1 MSFVVDHVRKIDGQL
16 DHLYFSKAP
25 SAPLSPVLSSTSAGT
40 RYEPAAHVEDAN
52 IPRILQLQSAI
63 QSLSTTILSGTL
75 LHFKA
80 LQSILEQAQLER
92 PSSERL
98 DQGDSVFQRENDLEW
113 LLVSK
118 AAAQAYGL
126 ILNTLLEQTIPLSS
140 DIWYWD
146 EVLGSYVNTGLYS
159 VQTSPWRFWRWGVEI
174 YEESWRRLQN
184 TIVSNEDV
192 GEGQMSLSSRW
203 RQFYGLVKDTV
214 RDRSFADLQTR
225 AVSPLTEYRDEVRKS
240 RSKLKRFREMSA
252 CGLGVLMNE
261 GLSFDIDDQGSLTS
275 KIRSEDERDE
285 WKTVVSKSVALME
298 SILQN
303 VTELELGSSEFEYT
317 VFTTVENDP
326 EISRHSSEDG
336 QAMSSSASLAARLQN
351 ILQTHVPEQEAAS
364 QALIAKYG
372 RPSRVV
378 RYWLPATALFLSSS
392 TLLRIFVNRRAEITA
407 WVRDLGTTTIDFWYN
422 WVVEPAKKVI
432 ATIRHDKDSEIAI
445 MSKESLEGDRAS
457 LERMVVDFTKDTP
470 TASNGVAPNES
481 ELAAIR
487 TKVREGDLTPVLRAY
502 ENDLRKPFVGTVR
515 GNLVRALLIQIQK
528 TKVDVEVAMSGID
541 ALLKSQ
547 ELVFGFVGLT
557 PGILVCLGMSRW
569 LGGLVRGRQ
578 AGLTGRKQNQKGQ
591 MIRVLRNIDRILTAA
606 TPSNN
611 GMLSYKEHGL
621 LLCEVH
627 VLRQRAQRVLPG
639 EVHAEFLEEVG
650 ELVDITTGVDRQL
663 RVVDRIRWAYGKWLR

>member
-1 MSFVVDHVRKIDGQL
+1 MDHIRKIDGQL
-16 DHLYFSKAP
+16 DHLHFSKVP
-25 SAPLSPVLSSTSAGT
+25 SAPLSPVISSTSVGT
-40 RYEPAAHVEDAN
+40 RYESGTNAEDNYVA
-52 IPRILQLQSAI
+52 RILQLRSSI
-63 QSLSTTILSGTL
+63 KSLSTTVPSGTL
-75 LHFKA
+75 LHSSA

-92 PSSERL
+92 PSEERL
-98 DQGDSVFQRENDLEW
+98 DQGYNVFQQENDLEW

-118 AAAQAYGL
+118 ATAQVYGL

-159 VQTSPWRFWRWGVEI
+159 VQTSPWRFWRWGIEI
-174 YEESWRRLQN
+174 YQESWRRLQN
-184 TIVSNEDV
+184 TISSSED
-192 GEGQMSLSSRW
+192 GDERKMTLSSRW
-203 RQFYGLVKDTV
+203 LQFYSLVKDTV
-214 RDRSFADLQTR
+214 RDRSFANLQTR
-225 AVSPLTEYRDEVRKS
+225 AVSPLTEYRDEVRKK
-240 RSKLKRFREMSA
+240 RAKLRRFRETSA

-261 GLSFDIDDQGSLTS
+261 GLSFDVDDQGSLNS
-275 KIRSEDERDE
+275 KSRSEDERDE
-285 WKTVVSKSVALME
+285 WRTVVSKSVVLME
-298 SILQN
+298 TILRN

-326 EISRHSSEDG
+326 EISLHSSEDG
-336 QAMSSSASLAARLQN
+336 QATSSSAALAARLQN
-351 ILQTHVPEQEAAS
+351 ILQTHVPEQAIAS
-364 QALIAKYG
+364 QALIAEYG

-392 TLLRIFVNRRAEITA
+392 TLLRVFVNRRAEIMA
-407 WVRDLGTTTIDFWYN
+407 WVRDLGTTTVDFWYN
-422 WVVEPAKKVI
+422 WVVEPVKKVI

-457 LERMVVDFTKDTP
+457 LERMVVDFAKDTP
-470 TASNGVAPNES
+470 TASSGVAPNET
-481 ELAAIR
+481 ELVAIR
-487 TKVREGDLTPVLRAY
+487 ARVREGDLTPVLRAY

-557 PGILVCLGMSRW
+557 PGIIVCLGVSRW
-569 LGGLVRGRQ
+569 LGGLVQGRRG
-578 AGLTGRKQNQKGQ
+578 GLTGKKQNQNGQ

-639 EVHAEFLEEVG
+639 DVHAEFLEEVG
-650 ELVDITTGVDRQL
+650 DLVNITTGVDRQL
-663 RVVDRIRWAYGKWLR
+663 RVVDRIRWAYGKWLH